1 MPTFYPVFLNLEG
14 RRCVVIGGGQVAEG
28 KVLKLIDSGAKIVVI
43 SPDATQAIRAAAQ
56 RGDIEFN
63 LRKYQAG
70 DLQGA
75 FLVIAATNDRIVN
88 QAIFEEAEG
97 LGVLLNAVDDPPRC
111 SFIAPSIVERGPVTL
126 AISTG
131 GASPALARKLRET
144 LDRSSVLDWADATI
158 VLSKAR
164 QIIKEKQVAVDP
176 QRWQCCMT
184 AEILTLVQSG
194 GEEEALEKL
203 INGLLGND
211 SNGKCS
217 NIGECVSG
225 GCQVRTLES
234 QENAGSADVSSSE
247 AGSGGNQ
254 GQMAQTTGNRCLP
267 KAQPTNLIPVP
278 ATK

>member
-1 MPTFYPVFLNLEG
+1 MTTFYPVFLNLEE
-14 RRCVVIGGGQVAEG
+14 RRCVVIGGGQIAEG
-28 KVLKLIDSGAKIVVI
+28 KVLKLIDSGAKIIVI
-43 SPDATQAIRAAAQ
+43 SPDATPAIRDAAN

-75 FLVIAATNDRIVN
+75 FLAIAATNDRVVN
-88 QAIFEEAEG
+88 QEIFEEAEN

-144 LDRSSVLDWADATI
+144 LAKSPALDWADATN

-164 QIIKEKQVAVDP
+164 QIIKEKQIAVDP

-184 AEILTLVQSG
+184 PELLDLAKSNREG
-194 GEEEALEKL
+194 EALAKL
-203 INGLLGND
+203 IDGLLGKY
-211 SNGKCS
+211 SNGMCS

-225 GCQVRTLES
+225 GCGTRNTGNPETT
-234 QENAGSADVSSSE
+234 ESADNE
-247 AGSGGNQ
+247 GR
-254 GQMAQTTGNRCLP
+254 MAQTAGD
-267 KAQPTNLIPVP
+267 
-278 ATK
+278 